1 MLDRIVSY
9 VERAI
14 VQNLRIRIQ
23 RGRRAFTALVSIG
36 CLGQTGS
43 SLQGKSHKTCEY
55 ILCSLRLCCVLF
67 SICALSVGVFNV

>member
-1 MLDRIVSY
+1 VLDRIVSY

-55 ILCSLRLCCVLF
+55 IL